1 MKNPLNSLNFSHLPT
16 DKDGYKI
23 FRDLDVDYS
32 EIERLKVLKRDAEEE
47 LLNHSKTL
55 MRYVSNLEKVE
66 DRIRVIESRIEK
78 FKDLNASFI
87 RKQKEGKEN

>member
-1 MKNPLNSLNFSHLPT
+1 MKNPLNLSHLPT
-16 DKDGYKI
+16 NKDGYKI

-66 DRIRVIESRIEK
+66 DKIRVIESRIEEYK
-78 FKDLNASFI
+78 LLNACYI
-87 RKQKEGKEN
+87 RKQKEGQEN